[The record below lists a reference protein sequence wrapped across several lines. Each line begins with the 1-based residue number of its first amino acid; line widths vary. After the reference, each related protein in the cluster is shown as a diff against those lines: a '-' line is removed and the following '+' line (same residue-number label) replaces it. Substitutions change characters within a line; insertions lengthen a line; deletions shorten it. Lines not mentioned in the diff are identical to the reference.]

1 MSLLIQKIKQSI
13 QLHQQP
19 EMVTSSSSQPLKQAT
34 DIQEMILTQL
44 KEKAELLN
52 KVDTTEIKNHEQLT
66 ANFGQK
72 QFLPQKS
79 SQLHTDEQIG
89 QIDLNNF
96 PALPQ
101 EIKDIILQKQMQ
113 QKQDAA
119 INKNFNVNGNNQG
132 SSTDNEDKS
141 NGLDFKKLHDLIENY
156 IPPKSESEVPQP

>member
-52 KVDTTEIKNHEQLT
+52 KVDTTEIKNHEQLF

-79 SQLHTDEQIG
+79 S
-89 QIDLNNF
+89 
-96 PALPQ
+96 
-101 EIKDIILQKQMQ
+101 
-113 QKQDAA
+113 
-119 INKNFNVNGNNQG
+119 
-132 SSTDNEDKS
+132 
-141 NGLDFKKLHDLIENY
+141 
-156 IPPKSESEVPQP
+156 